1 MFPQTRRKP
10 WVIRPV
16 PLPPFVG
23 QVNHWPPA
31 SNDCSHAL
39 VYGGEVNSRGQ
50 HHAKSRSSR
59 EIGRYRRSQTS
70 RRGLRIGLIVALVV
84 VVGSTAWLASR
95 VLMVK
100 GELEASQSLVGQLQT
115 QATDFDLAGLAQT
128 SDELQEH
135 SSNAAAGTRDITWRI
150 AEVVPFLGSNL
161 YAVRAITESIDEIV
175 DQVAVP
181 AVGIVGELS
190 AGNGDT
196 GGINLEPVARA
207 QTVATTARTVFTD
220 ALERMDSIDTSAT
233 LGPVTAV
240 VGQIDGVL
248 NQANDALVEA
258 GPLID
263 ASGDIIGQNGKRTYL
278 LAFQNNAESTALGG
292 SAASYTV
299 MTVENGAVQIQAQAG
314 SGDFVEG
321 EAVDVDVDQSALD
334 LYGSYLVDHIN
345 TSTSRPDFPTA
356 ASIMA
361 AFWERD
367 KATKVDGVISVD
379 PVALG
384 LILRATGP
392 VDLASGDVL
401 TAENAVS
408 LLVSEI
414 YFRYN
419 SYDEPEKVDGF
430 FANAAAAILDK
441 VTSGDFEIPDMMA
454 SVTEGI
460 DQGSIMMWSAT
471 PSEQALMDG
480 LRVQGVMPKDNT
492 AQTSVGVYYR
502 DTSASKIDYYLETAT
517 NTTSD
522 ICAAPE
528 NPTFTTTAT
537 LHSALTLEQA
547 IALPDYVKSF
557 TWRET
562 KFRTE
567 VFIYGPVG
575 STITASTVD
584 SAGLET
590 IETSRTD
597 DLGRPVVAFAA
608 FLAPGETTSV
618 TVSFTGAPGEYGP
631 LVPMGTPMINP
642 TQNTIDPAAMCS

>member
-1 MFPQTRRKP
+1 M
-10 WVIRPV
+10 
-16 PLPPFVG
+16 
-23 QVNHWPPA
+23 
-31 SNDCSHAL
+31 
-39 VYGGEVNSRGQ
+39 NSRGQ

-240 VGQIDGVL
+240 VDQIDGVL

>member
-1 MFPQTRRKP
+1 
-10 WVIRPV
+10 
-16 PLPPFVG
+16 VG
-23 QVNHWPPA
+23 QVNLWQPA
-31 SNDCSHAL
+31 SNDCIYAL
-39 VYGGEVNSRGQ
+39 VYGGGVNSRGQ

-70 RRGLRIGLIVALVV
+70 RRGLRIGLIVVLVL

-128 SDELQEH
+128 SDALHEH
-135 SSNAAAGTRDITWRI
+135 SSNAASGTRDITWRI

-161 YAVRAITESIDEIV
+161 YAVRAIAESIDEIV

-240 VGQIDGVL
+240 VDQIDGVL

-379 PVALG
+379 PIALG

>member
-1 MFPQTRRKP
+1 MLPQFRSKL
-10 WVIRPV
+10 WAIRPV
-16 PLPPFVG
+16 RVPPFVG
-23 QVNHWPPA
+23 QVNHWQPA
-31 SNDCSHAL
+31 SGSSTDLL
-39 VYGGEVNSRGQ
+39 VYGGGVNSRGQ

-70 RRGLRIGLIVALVV
+70 RRALRIGIVIALVV

-100 GELEASQSLVGQLQT
+100 GELEASQALVGQLQT

-128 SDELQEH
+128 TDELHEH
-135 SSNAAAGTRDITWRI
+135 SSNAAAGTRDVTWRI

-181 AVGIVGELS
+181 AVGIVAELS
-190 AGNGDT
+190 AGSGDT

-207 QTVATTARTVFTD
+207 QTVATTARTVFAD
-220 ALERMDSIDTSAT
+220 SLERMDSINTSAT
-233 LGPVTAV
+233 LGPVTAIV
-240 VGQIDGVL
+240 DQINGVL
-248 NQANDALVEA
+248 HKANVALVEA
-258 GPLID
+258 GPFID

-299 MTVENGAVQIQAQAG
+299 MTVENGSVQIQAQAG

-321 EAVDVDVDQSALD
+321 EVVDVDVDQSALD

-356 ASIMA
+356 ASVMT

-379 PVALG
+379 PIALG
-384 LILRATGP
+384 LILKATGP

-401 TAENAVS
+401 TSENAVS

-419 SYDEPEKVDGF
+419 SYDEPEKVDSF

-441 VTSGDFEIPDMMA
+441 VTSGDFEIPDMMS

-460 DQGSIMMWSAT
+460 NQGSIMMWSAT

-480 LRVQGVMPKDNT
+480 LRVQGVMPKDNS

-522 ICAAPE
+522 ICAAPA

-537 LHSALTLEQA
+537 LHSALTVEQA
-547 IALPDYVKSF
+547 KALPDYVKSF
-557 TWRET
+557 TWREK

-575 STITASTVD
+575 STITTSTVD

-590 IETSRTD
+590 VETTRTD

-631 LVPMGTPMINP
+631 LTPMGTPMINP

>member
-1 MFPQTRRKP
+1 MG
-10 WVIRPV
+10 
-16 PLPPFVG
+16 LPPFVG
-23 QVNHWPPA
+23 QVNHWQPVPT
-31 SNDCSHAL
+31 DCSNPL
-39 VYGGEVNSRGQ
+39 VYGGGVNSRGQ

-70 RRGLRIGLIVALVV
+70 RRGLRIGLVVALVV

-95 VLMVK
+95 IVMVK
-100 GELEASQSLVGQLQT
+100 GELEASQALIERLQT
-115 QATDFDLAGLAQT
+115 EATDFDLVALSQT
-128 SDELQEH
+128 STELQNH
-135 SSNAAAGTRDITWRI
+135 TANAAAGTRDVTWRI

-161 YAVRAITESIDEIV
+161 YAVRAITESIDDIV

-181 AVGIVGELS
+181 AVDIVGELS
-190 AGNGDT
+190 EGNGEA
-196 GGINLEPVARA
+196 GGINLEPITRA
-207 QTVATTARTVFTD
+207 QAVAITARTVFAD
-220 ALERMDSIDTSAT
+220 SLARMDSINTSTT
-233 LGPVTAV
+233 LGQVTAIV
-240 VGQIDGVL
+240 DQVNGVL
-248 NQANDALVEA
+248 IKANDALADA

-299 MTVENGAVQIQAQAG
+299 MTVENGSVQIEAQAG

-321 EAVDVDVDQSALD
+321 VPVDVDVDQSALD
-334 LYGSYLVDHIN
+334 IYGSYLVDHIN

-379 PVALG
+379 PIALG
-384 LILRATGP
+384 LILKATGP

-401 TAENAVS
+401 TSENAVS

-430 FANAAAAILDK
+430 FADAAAAILGK
-441 VTSGDFEIPDMMA
+441 VTSGDFEINDMMT
-454 SVTEGI
+454 SVMDGI
-460 DQGSIMMWSAT
+460 DQGSIMMWSAK

-480 LRVQGVMPKDNT
+480 LRMQGVMPKDNT
-492 AQTSVGVYYR
+492 AETSVGVYYR

-575 STITASTVD
+575 STITTSTVD
-584 SAGLET
+584 SEGLET
-590 IETSRTD
+590 VETSRSD
-597 DLGRPVVAFAA
+597 DLGRPVVSFAA

-618 TVSFTGAPGEYGP
+618 TVSFTGAPGQYGP
-631 LVPMGTPMINP
+631 LTPMGTPMINP